1 MIPQEYSAIIALVAI
16 VLAVFAIVLRA
27 FGQKDLSDE
36 MIVLFVAALILL
48 AVYNL

>member
-1 MIPQEYSAIIALVAI
+1 MIPQECSVIIALVV